1 MAYFVDQ
8 YGRTMYQPDPMPM
21 DNLSQLRAQ
30 RQMSQIQQ
38 PTQGMQML
46 PTQQPQASQSWAY
59 VQGEAAAKSWYV
71 GNGQS
76 ALLMDSESPVFYIK
90 TVDASGIPLP
100 LRIFDYTERM
110 QNAPQSVPQA
120 KQSEPENLDDKYVTR
135 QEYDALQAKYMEILE
150 RLNNF
155 PAADNHTEPAK
166 RTEKTG
172 SGTRNKGGNANE

>member
-100 LRIFDYTERM
+100 IRVFDYTERT
-110 QNAPQSVPQA
+110 QNIPQTAPQAV
-120 KQSEPENLDDKYVTR
+120 QSALDNLDDKYVTR
-135 QEYDALQAKYMEILE
+135 QEYDTLQAKYMEILE

-155 PAADNHTEPAK
+155 PATDSNTEPSRK
-166 RTEKTG
+166 PEKAGG
-172 SGTRNKGGNANE
+172 STRSKGGNVNE